1 VELVNLLDNLCTHL
15 MGGRSMSQRDGAF
28 RHAVC
33 YLDAYMART
42 PTALSDNDEVQ
53 VLVVTCACL
62 GCKQEDPMRCPD
74 TPGYLERG
82 ALVLMSWYR
91 TASRAVWQ
99 ARLTAAERNVLH
111 AVGWS
116 VPLVSAAEA
125 ADTLLVLGDMEFPH
139 ATTNA
144 AAAPRSLF
152 LARGSGDF
160 AMTPPPPTRPASTS
174 ATPGAAFGAD
184 ASSVPITPAAA
195 CGQSPMTPATRAKS
209 SFLAAGNV
217 MSPSDVA
224 DDAVPQGAEV
234 PPIPVA
240 EFAFA
245 SYSLR
250 MDPAPDDLSVQGM
263 SGLGLEARNVVAAFV
278 AHHTRLLMSRLHHCL
293 SDLVCRDI
301 FLAELPLAVRG
312 AAVRAYCSLLCV
324 DYRGYAH
331 ALSRF
336 AAGIWWNLGG
346 GVDGT
351 NGVRR
356 ALAAYDPTHLDP
368 AAWPSNCES
377 TARAACWFRAES
389 TLFHGPCARRGG
401 AELRALLQQ
410 QPNTAHGSDASPD
423 ASQCEPPSSA
433 DACLGNLPA
442 LAECAFFSGPVRP
455 PQPAPLSFGTPGRA
469 SSPVVAQSALCHVR
483 LPLAAAPAVDAAVDS
498 VAAAVGVYLGNTGC
512 AGPLPAP
519 SFTRAASPGVDRR
532 ISVEQTAAGDGPTI
546 IRSAVAA
553 ISQWHAAA
561 WLACCRA
568 EVAAPLAP
576 ERRRAVM
583 ERFGLA
589 CWAQRYTPSAAAP
602 PHGARE
608 QRATDGP
615 SWIERITPVLC
626 I

>member
-1 VELVNLLDNLCTHL
+1 
-15 MGGRSMSQRDGAF
+15 
-28 RHAVC
+28 
-33 YLDAYMART
+33 
-42 PTALSDNDEVQ
+42 
-53 VLVVTCACL
+53 
-62 GCKQEDPMRCPD
+62 
-74 TPGYLERG
+74 
-82 ALVLMSWYR
+82 
-91 TASRAVWQ
+91 
-99 ARLTAAERNVLH
+99 
-111 AVGWS
+111 
-116 VPLVSAAEA
+116 
-125 ADTLLVLGDMEFPH
+125 
-139 ATTNA
+139 
-144 AAAPRSLF
+144 
-152 LARGSGDF
+152 
-160 AMTPPPPTRPASTS
+160 
-174 ATPGAAFGAD
+174 
-184 ASSVPITPAAA
+184 
-195 CGQSPMTPATRAKS
+195 MTPATRAKS

-224 DDAVPQGAEV
+224 DDTGPQDAEV

-240 EFAFA
+240 EFALA
-245 SYSLR
+245 AYSLR

-356 ALAAYDPTHLDP
+356 ALAAYDPAHLDP

-389 TLFHGPCARRGG
+389 KLFHGPCARRGG

-410 QPNTAHGSDASPD
+410 QPHAAGSDASPD
-423 ASQCEPPSSA
+423 ASQSEAPSCA

-442 LAECAFFSGPVRP
+442 LADCAFFAGPVRP

-483 LPLAAAPAVDAAVDS
+483 LPLAAAPAVDAAV
-498 VAAAVGVYLGNTGC
+498 YLGNTGC

-519 SFTRAASPGVDRR
+519 PVTRAASPVMDLRM
-532 ISVEQTAAGDGPTI
+532 SAEQTI

-589 CWAQRYTPSAAAP
+589 CWAQRYTPSVTASAQ
-602 PHGARE
+602 GAR
-608 QRATDGP
+608 AADGP
-615 SWIERITPVLC
+615 NWIERITPVLC
-626 I
+626 L